1 MNRKYKVTEDVV
13 LLDRPLWSD
22 NAHQHVTEKELKI
35 FGNYDVTRL
44 KHLGA

>member
-22 NAHQHVTEKELKI
+22 NTQHVTEKELKI